1 MAALNIRNLPEE
13 VHRQL
18 RILAA
23 EAGHSM
29 EAEAREILTRACRQ
43 RAATRPPSD
52 LQKLVDGLYDDHRP
66 DGVVDELI
74 AERRASA
81 ARE

>member
-1 MAALNIRNLPEE
+1 MAALNIRNLSDD

-23 EAGHSM
+23 KAGHSM

-43 RAATRPPSD
+43 RTATRPTSD
-52 LQKLVDGLYDDHRP
+52 LQQLVDELYEDHRP
-66 DGVVDELI
+66 KSAVDELI
-74 AERRASA
+74 EER
-81 ARE
+81 